1 MPSRINQPIR
11 CAVTL
16 MAALLCLEHPR
27 AAPGTRTQVS
37 VVAEARSFRPGE
49 LAALTIAVPEETERV
64 RVEAFKKEIA
74 AFKVA
79 PSTWRALIGID
90 LDTRPGTHPVVIET
104 LPGPASSRITCQLV
118 ITARQ
123 FPVRRLKV
131 DPAYVNPPASE
142 AARIRDDQASLE
154 RVFSHSAPD
163 RLWSAPFIRPVPEST
178 PGNFGSRSIFNGV
191 ARSPHSGADF
201 PSPQGTPIKAPNR
214 GRVVLARDLYFS
226 GNTVIIDHGLGMFSL
241 LAHLSVI
248 AVHENQEL
256 ADGELVGKVG
266 ATGRVTGPHLHWAV
280 RVGDARVDP
289 MSLLALLGP
298 VTTANE
304 VRQLH

>member
-1 MPSRINQPIR
+1 MSKDVRY
-11 CAVTL
+11 AVTL
-16 MAALLCLEHPR
+16 IAVLLCLEHPR
-27 AAPGTRTQVS
+27 AAPSAPVRVS

-49 LAALTIAVPEETERV
+49 LAALTISVPEDTERV

-79 PSTWRALIGID
+79 PSTWRALVGID
-90 LDTRPGTHPVVIET
+90 LETRPGEYPVLVET
-104 LPGPASSRITCQLV
+104 LPDPTGSRTTCHLV
-118 ITARQ
+118 ITPRQ

-131 DPAYVNPPASE
+131 DPAFVNPPAS
-142 AARIRDDQASLE
+142 AAAQIRDDQASLE

-163 RLWSAPFIRPVPEST
+163 RLWSGPFIRPVPEST
-178 PGNFGSRSIFNGV
+178 PGNFGSRSTFNGV

-214 GRVVLARDLYFS
+214 GRVVLARNLYFS

-248 AVHENQEL
+248 AVHENEEL
-256 ADGELVGKVG
+256 AAGELVGKVG
-266 ATGRVTGPHLHWAV
+266 ATGRVTGPLLHWAV

-289 MSLLALLGP
+289 MSLLVLLGP
-298 VTTANE
+298 TTTGNE

>member
-1 MPSRINQPIR
+1 MPSRTNQPIR

-16 MAALLCLEHPR
+16 IAALLCLERPG
-27 AAPGTRTQVS
+27 AAPDTPIRVS
-37 VVAEARSFRPGE
+37 VIAEARSFRPGE
-49 LAALTIAVPEETERV
+49 LAALTISVPEDTGRV
-64 RVEAFKKEIA
+64 RVAAFQKEFA

-79 PSTWRALIGID
+79 PSTWRALVGID
-90 LDTRPGTHPVVIET
+90 LETRPGSYPVVVEA
-104 LPGPASSRITCQLV
+104 LPGPATSRVTCQLV

-131 DPAYVNPPASE
+131 DPAFVNPPAS
-142 AARIRDDQASLE
+142 AIAQIRDDQASLE

-178 PGNFGSRSIFNGV
+178 AGNFGSRSVFNGV
-191 ARSPHSGADF
+191 ARNPHSGTDF
-201 PSPQGTPIKAPNR
+201 PSPQGTPIKTPNR
-214 GRVVLARDLYFS
+214 GRVVLARELYFS

-248 AVHENQEL
+248 SVHENQEL
-256 ADGELVGKVG
+256 AEGELVGKVG
-266 ATGRVTGPHLHWAV
+266 ATGRVTGPHLHWAI

-298 VTTANE
+298 TTTGNE
-304 VRQLH
+304 IRQLH